1 MRIMLVVNSI
11 GVGGAERVVSSLANA
26 FAARG
31 HAVCIVTLET
41 KRPALPVS
49 ESVQLVELN
58 ARKSMGGLLHVI
70 TSLRD
75 VVRSF
80 KPDIVHSHMIHS
92 NLVTRLVRCMVP
104 IPRLISTAHNSHDGG
119 WHRVLANRLT
129 HRLADLATNVSSEA
143 VAAYEKRR
151 AVPQGQMLTV
161 HNGID
166 TRAFHFSQGCREQV
180 RDLLGVGSSTPLIL
194 AVGRLE
200 PEKNY
205 PNLLNALSRLPGH
218 LRWRAVIAGTG
229 PLQADL
235 LKLADELRLAD
246 RVSFLGVRSDVR
258 NLMNAADVFVLSS
271 NWEGFPM
278 VVGEAMAC
286 ERLVVA
292 TDCGGVAEFTGGLG
306 YLVPPQNPDAL
317 ASGLAQAIALP
328 RDQARQIGRQA
339 RERVQTLFSLDAAVD
354 RWLGLYR
361 GDRIDSAR
369 SGDADACAD

>member
-26 FAARG
+26 FATRG
-31 HAVCIVTLET
+31 HAVCIVALEA

-49 ESVQLVELN
+49 DSVQLVELN

-200 PEKNY
+200 PQKNY

-218 LRWRAVIAGTG
+218 LRWRAMIAGTG
-229 PLQADL
+229 PLQAEL
-235 LKLADELRLAD
+235 LKLTDDLGLTD

-258 NLMNAADVFVLSS
+258 DLMNAADVFVLSS
-271 NWEGFPM
+271 DREGFPM

-292 TDCGGVAEFTGGLG
+292 TDCGGVAEFIGEAGC
-306 YLVPPQNPDAL
+306 LVPPNSSDAL
-317 ASGLAQAIALP
+317 AAEIAQAIMMP
-328 RDQARQIGRQA
+328 TDEVRQIGQQA
-339 RERVQTLFSLDAAVD
+339 RERVQSLFSLDAAVE
-354 RWLGLYR
+354 RWLSLYESER
-361 GDRIDSAR
+361 VIAVEDRAAS
-369 SGDADACAD
+369 